1 MFFIKKK
8 QFYING
14 TQNLAETRGHF
25 DGLFF
30 SSFFLSVSFF
40 WMLSRWHVQKKLV
53 KQEHVTSQ
61 SCNRKF
67 LAGI

>member
-14 TQNLAETRGHF
+14 TQNLADTRGHF

-40 WMLSRWHVQKKLV
+40 WMLSRWHVQKKIS
-53 KQEHVTSQ
+53 ETRA
-61 SCNRKF
+61 CNESK
-67 LAGI
+67 L

>member
-30 SSFFLSVSFF
+30 SSFFLVCFIF
-40 WMLSRWHVQKKLV
+40 LDALPMTCAKK
-53 KQEHVTSQ
+53 
-61 SCNRKF
+61 N
-67 LAGI
+67 

>member
-1 MFFIKKK
+1 M
-8 QFYING
+8 
-14 TQNLAETRGHF
+14 AETRGHF

-40 WMLSRWHVQKKLV
+40 WMLSRWHVQKKKLV